1 MGVLSKL
8 TKTDKVWT
16 ILHPCGGIAGAAWRG
31 MGRKGSIPAGSGF
44 MPGTSA
50 SKLRRLANKEMDALT
65 AKRYTAA
72 YHRKRGRSF
81 DEIAGMVLA
90 SYDAVRDWLV
100 KMHKEGLK
108 AAPRGKSP
116 GRRRSIPLEV
126 RPALIVDVLMGP
138 QASGYEA
145 SAWTFRL
152 LHDHLE
158 KKYGV
163 AVAYSTAAKNFKEMG
178 IRPKAHRPALPKA
191 ASTEE
196 RLAFQGEAR
205 RKIEEAA
212 AAGYRIV
219 FGDEGRVQGYK
230 NGREAEKPVEIVRMP
245 SAGRARPPRPR
256 IAPAPAG
263 I

>member
-1 MGVLSKL
+1 
-8 TKTDKVWT
+8 
-16 ILHPCGGIAGAAWRG
+16 
-31 MGRKGSIPAGSGF
+31 

-50 SKLRRLANKEMDALT
+50 SKLKRLANKEMDALT
-65 AKRYTAA
+65 AKKYTAA

-81 DEIAGMVLA
+81 NEIAGMVLA
-90 SYDAVRDWLV
+90 SYDAVRNWLV
-100 KMHKEGLK
+100 KMHKGGLE
-108 AAPRGKSP
+108 AAPRRKSP

-138 QASGYEA
+138 QAAGYEA

-163 AVAYSTAAKNFKEMG
+163 VVAYSTAAKNFKEMG
-178 IRPKAHRPALPKA
+178 IRPKAHRPAHPKE
-191 ASTEE
+191 ASPGE
-196 RLAFQGEAR
+196 RLAFQEEAR
-205 RKIEEAA
+205 GKIEEAA

-219 FGDEGRVQGYK
+219 FGDEGHVQGYK
-230 NGREAEKPVEIVRMP
+230 TGRGTEGPVEIVRMP
-245 SAGRARPPRPR
+245 SAGRARRPRPS

-263 I
+263 A